1 MLKPKILSAAVVLMP
16 AVILMTGHSSVAESG
31 SNDCKSGPGSS
42 APPDMHWYYRVDR
55 ANNRHCWYLH
65 SQGVRVHSHAD
76 LTSQNPNSENVP
88 DRPEPTLQTRALQ
101 PAPQQAPD
109 VQMSAQ
115 QSPLDFGIREES
127 VAMFATRWVE
137 LPRSADLD
145 RRETAGVATSYAA
158 EQTTV
163 KAEEDLPPAWSGAPT
178 ANGGARPAAQTESSF
193 TSISILGAALLA
205 LLLLSEAV
213 VKLLRRVAW
222 ISPRLF
228 VRATSSGSAESG
240 LAIKRAG
247 DSTRSASGAADDPS
261 ANVGL
266 SELRGVLRRADSGQL
281 PPRSFAPSPS
291 TRKQLTSAAQHFGGW
306 TRIRKHVRAHSAFQ
320 RLKTRSLTG
329 PRWAPL

>member
-1 MLKPKILSAAVVLMP
+1 MLKPKILSAALVLIP
-16 AVILMTGHSSVAESG
+16 VVILMTGHSSVAEST

-42 APPDMHWYYRVDR
+42 APPGMHWYYRVDR

-65 SQGVRVHSHAD
+65 SQGVRVHSRAD

-88 DRPEPTLQTRALQ
+88 DRPEPALQTGALQ

-115 QSPLDFGIREES
+115 QSPFGMREES
-127 VAMFATRWVE
+127 VAMFAARWVD
-137 LPRSADLD
+137 LPRSVGLD
-145 RRETAGVATSYAA
+145 RRETDGVATSYAA

-163 KAEEDLPPAWSGAPT
+163 KAEEDLPPAWSGAPA
-178 ANGGARPAAQTESSF
+178 ANGGARPAAQTKSSF
-193 TSISILGAALLA
+193 GSVSILGAALLA

-213 VKLLRRVAW
+213 VKLLRMVVW

-247 DSTRSASGAADDPS
+247 YSTWSASGAADDPS

-266 SELRGVLRRADSGQL
+266 SELRGVLRRADSGQP

-291 TRKQLTSAAQHFGGW
+291 AHKQPTSAAQHFGGW

>member
-1 MLKPKILSAAVVLMP
+1 MLKPKILSAALVLMP
-16 AVILMTGHSSVAESG
+16 AVILMTGHSSVAEST

-42 APPDMHWYYRVDR
+42 APPGMHWYYRVDR
-55 ANNRHCWYLH
+55 ANSRHCWYLH
-65 SQGVRVHSHAD
+65 SQGVGVHSHAD
-76 LTSQNPNSENVP
+76 LTSQNPNSKNVP
-88 DRPEPTLQTRALQ
+88 GRPEPILQTGALQ

-115 QSPLDFGIREES
+115 QSPLDFGMREES
-127 VAMFATRWVE
+127 VAMFAARWVE

-163 KAEEDLPPAWSGAPT
+163 KAEEDLPPAWSDAPT

-193 TSISILGAALLA
+193 ASISILGAALLT

-247 DSTRSASGAADDPS
+247 YSTRSASGAADDPN
-261 ANVGL
+261 ANVGF
-266 SELRGVLRRADSGQL
+266 SELRGVLRRADSGQP

-291 TRKQLTSAAQHFGGW
+291 TRKQPTSTAQHFGGW